1 MKIDDDTYV
10 NLTVLTTFLSAIDNL
25 STPLATSLS
34 TAMLFG
40 EGEQDDVKNMYEN
53 RVQFQMDKVKKYN
66 DTRISPPSHGR
77 YLGDCSCV
85 SKTLKIPVPHTREQK
100 KWRWKYACG
109 GPGYI
114 LDRAAM
120 HRIVDYEQR
129 YSCHRIVEDATVGL
143 CMDYVG
149 VACTH
154 VDGFV
159 NYERMGGIK
168 QRTVFHTKPWKFKSL
183 LVRAISI
190 HKTLPENMYRVHQ
203 ILTGVKQIVSQVG
216 LSMLF

>member
-10 NLTVLTTFLSAIDNL
+10 NLTILTTFLSHIDNL
-25 STPLATSLS
+25 PTPLPSSLS
-34 TAMLFG
+34 TSSIIG
-40 EGEQDDVKNMYEN
+40 DGEQDDVKNMYEN

-66 DTRISPPSHGR
+66 DTRISPPSLGR

-85 SKTLKIPVPHTREQK
+85 SKTLKIPVPHIQEQK

-114 LDRAAM
+114 LDRVAM

-129 YSCHRIVEDATVGL
+129 YTCHRIVEDVTVGL

-159 NYERMGGIK
+159 NYERMGSIK

-183 LVRAISI
+183 LVKAISI
-190 HKTLPENMYRVHQ
+190 HKTLPDNMYRVYH
-203 ILTGVKQIVSQVG
+203 ILTHAKAFASQIG
-216 LSMLF
+216 LEKLF